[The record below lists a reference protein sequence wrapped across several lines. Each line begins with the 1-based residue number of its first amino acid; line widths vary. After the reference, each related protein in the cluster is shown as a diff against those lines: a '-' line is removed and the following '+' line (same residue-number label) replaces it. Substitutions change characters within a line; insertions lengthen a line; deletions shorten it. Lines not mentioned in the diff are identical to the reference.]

1 MSRHRSAS
9 QHTARTVVTVTLA
22 AAAAIIVALLLLR
35 NPGGSSSGDSAARAP
50 DAPSCA
56 ATLTVVTASSF
67 APVIN
72 GLSSTLAAAE
82 PCVAVQTE
90 VVDGR
95 SAAARVA
102 ELGAHVWIPD
112 DGAWAGVA
120 DDGLLAEPDVSGSG
134 TVLATSPI
142 YMIADQATAQ
152 RVEEAGGSW
161 LGLADLV
168 ASGSGVRLAVRD
180 PAGSGDG
187 LIGAGAVGEAVWV
200 ERGMDESAEV
210 LASALPAIR
219 TVEGADPAL
228 PEAGEVGL
236 VPEYALLNLLA
247 AQDGGSA
254 AAGLESAAIL
264 PGTDHR
270 AQLSYTWLPTAAAAQ
285 DPAVQPLLDRALQV
299 LTGAEA
305 ADALSSAGLRRPSAG
320 APPGAPTDLL
330 PTEFAEPFEIL
341 GGHNVD
347 HVFATWYPADRRAD
361 LLLVIDISGS
371 MADPPEGSE
380 MPLIDVVRD
389 GARAVGELLPDE
401 AELSLWEFG
410 SRIDGDTDYRS
421 LLSRQPL
428 NVGHREAFLGAL
440 DVIAARPTGTGL
452 YDTILAAYTA
462 GRDGYREGIPNHVVV
477 FTDGRN
483 EDDVDSISAEELSAR
498 LTESADPARPVILT
512 VMTFGPEP
520 EAEVLATAIEPVD
533 GYVEEL
539 SKADEVRATLIHQ
552 TAGGL
557 HH

>member
-1 MSRHRSAS
+1 M
-9 QHTARTVVTVTLA
+9 TVVLAVAAVVTA
-22 AAAAIIVALLLLR
+22 GILLLR
-35 NPGGSSSGDSAARAP
+35 NPSGSSADDVTARAP
-50 DAPSCA
+50 DTASCG
-56 ATLTVVTASSF
+56 ATLKVVTASSF
-67 APVIN
+67 APVLD
-72 GLSSTLAAAE
+72 GLSSNLDSGN
-82 PCVAVQTE
+82 PCVAVQVE

-95 SAAARVA
+95 SAAAKVA

-120 DDGLLAEPDVSGSG
+120 DDGLLAEPDASGSG

-142 YMIADQATAQ
+142 YMIADQATAD
-152 RVEEAGGSW
+152 RVEEAGGTW

-200 ERGMDESAEV
+200 ERGMDESAEA

-219 TVEGADPAL
+219 TVEGSDPAL

-236 VPEYALLNLLA
+236 IPEYALLNLLA
-247 AQDGGSA
+247 AQDGGGA
-254 AAGLESAAIL
+254 AAGLESAVIM

-270 AQLSYTWLPTAAAAQ
+270 AQLSYTWLPTAAAAA
-285 DPAVQPLLDRALQV
+285 DPAVQPLLDRTLRL

-305 ADALSSAGLRRPSAG
+305 ADALASAGLRRPSAG
-320 APPGAPTDLL
+320 APPGAPTERL
-330 PTEFAEPFEIL
+330 PSEFAEPFETL

-347 HVFATWYPADRRAD
+347 HVFATWYSADRRAD
-361 LLLVIDISGS
+361 LLLVVDVSGS

-380 MPLIDVVRD
+380 TPLIDLVRD
-389 GARAVGELLPDE
+389 GARSVGQLLPDE

-410 SRIDGDTDYRS
+410 SRIDGETDYRS

-428 NVGHREAFLGAL
+428 TAGHREAFSGAIDAL
-440 DVIAARPTGTGL
+440 AARPTGTGL

-462 GRDGYREGIPNHVVV
+462 GRDGYREGIANHVIV

-483 EDDVDSISAEELSAR
+483 EDDITSMSAEELAAG
-498 LTESADPARPVILT
+498 LAASADPARPVILT

-539 SKADEVRATLIHQ
+539 SQADEVRATLIHQ